1 MVISLWTQVADC
13 RECSGDDPVY
23 SSMMQA
29 RVMHTERH
37 NQVPLSSRQTSSC
50 RLTGWQDCSCDRCGD
65 PSRQKIQEDSIIESN
80 KIKSNH
86 IRGHCPKEFNP
97 RNKTLWRSLKVSH
110 FGYVHIHPLHWT
122 FTSMAYWN
130 GCKRWNM
137 NEWIWNYAYG
147 LGEGQLTL
155 PLSGLLMT
163 H

>member
-1 MVISLWTQVADC
+1 MDYKSWWVKPSKVVENNRTTVLWDFEFQADK
-13 RECSGDDPVY
+13 
-23 SSMMQA
+23 QLLA
-29 RVMHTERH
+29 
-37 NQVPLSSRQTSSC
+37 NQPD

-65 PSRQKIQEDSIIESN
+65 PSRQKIQEDSIIETN
-80 KIKSNH
+80 KIKSNN